1 MELIIVKCLI
11 GLLSLLLIFI
21 IIALFSKPKTIGD
34 PIIEIKLINNLENN
48 IETAGWNIQINNSY
62 FEVTYNIKHIQYV
75 FTKWNSSGSTYIK
88 VSYNG
93 MPYPLSKNSER
104 HIISIIEPHADK
116 VYEDNINIINK
127 RYSEHLDL
135 L

>member
-34 PIIEIKLINNLENN
+34 PIVEIKLINNLENN
-48 IETAGWNIQINNSY
+48 IETAGWNIEINNSY
-62 FEVTYNIKHIQYV
+62 FEVTYNIKHIKYV
-75 FTKWNSSGSTYIK
+75 FKKWNSGSTYIR
-88 VSYNG
+88 VSYSG
-93 MPYPLSKNSER
+93 MPYPLSKNSEH
-104 HIISIIEPHADK
+104 HIISIIEPYADK

>member
-1 MELIIVKCLI
+1 
-11 GLLSLLLIFI
+11 
-21 IIALFSKPKTIGD
+21 
-34 PIIEIKLINNLENN
+34 
-48 IETAGWNIQINNSY
+48 
-62 FEVTYNIKHIQYV
+62 
-75 FTKWNSSGSTYIK
+75 
-88 VSYNG
+88 

>member
-48 IETAGWNIQINNSY
+48 IETAGWNIEINNSY
-62 FEVTYNIKHIQYV
+62 FEVTYNIKHIKYV
-75 FTKWNSSGSTYIK
+75 FKKWNSGSTYIR
-88 VSYNG
+88 VSYSG
-93 MPYPLSKNSER
+93 MPYPLSKNSEH
-104 HIISIIEPHADK
+104 HIISIIEPYADK